1 MSYAVII
8 TAREIALDLVQR
20 RHGSAPSEVSFFGN
34 ALDFVFLT
42 RSRVSVAKNSPTLTI
57 RGVLKI
63 PFKNQKKN
71 FIIIIVVELVGD
83 RVRVWVSL

>member
-1 MSYAVII
+1 VSYTVTT
-8 TAREIALDLVQR
+8 TARGITLDLVQR

-34 ALDFVFLT
+34 ALGFVFLT

-63 PFKNQKKN
+63 LFKNQKKN
-71 FIIIIVVELVGD
+71 FIIIVVELVGD